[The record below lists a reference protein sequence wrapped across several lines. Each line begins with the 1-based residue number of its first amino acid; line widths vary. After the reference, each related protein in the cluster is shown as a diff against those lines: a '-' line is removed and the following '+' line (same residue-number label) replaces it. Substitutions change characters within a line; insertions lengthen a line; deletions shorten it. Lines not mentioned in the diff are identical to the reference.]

1 MPAMAS
7 ATTAPPRPST
17 AVPVLLSALP
27 GLLTLVLSPVVGV
40 VGLLPSPLSP
50 SPSPGLVGAFCRGCD
65 CGLMVGCG
73 GIALAGSLRGERGR
87 SYGEAR

>member
-40 VGLLPSPLSP
+40 VGLLPSPYLRHLARIGRSLLQ
-50 SPSPGLVGAFCRGCD
+50 GFD
-65 CGLMVGCG
+65 CGLKVGCG
-73 GIALAGSLRGERGR
+73 GIDLA
-87 SYGEAR
+87 